1 MDRLIVST
9 VPMLAT
15 SPTDSEV
22 EAMSKEQMKQEKLY
36 QITMS
41 IAKKMLDDG
50 LITKEEYTIIDTK
63 MQEKYQPTLGTLF
76 ADIDL
81 I

>member
-1 MDRLIVST
+1 
-9 VPMLAT
+9 
-15 SPTDSEV
+15 V

>member
-1 MDRLIVST
+1 
-9 VPMLAT
+9 
-15 SPTDSEV
+15 
-22 EAMSKEQMKQEKLY
+22 MSKEQMKQEKLY

>member
-1 MDRLIVST
+1 
-9 VPMLAT
+9 
-15 SPTDSEV
+15 
-22 EAMSKEQMKQEKLY
+22 MSKEQMKQEKLY

-63 MQEKYQPTLGTLF
+63 MQEKYQPTFGTLF

>member
-1 MDRLIVST
+1 
-9 VPMLAT
+9 
-15 SPTDSEV
+15 
-22 EAMSKEQMKQEKLY
+22 MSKEQMKREKLY

-41 IAKKMLDDG
+41 MAKRMLDDG
-50 LITKEEYTIIDTK
+50 LISKEEYAIIDTEMK
-63 MQEKYQPTLGTLF
+63 EKYRPTLGTLF